1 MRVEREHHIDRW
13 LATGYERPAFKQ
25 QGVIR
30 LLQRSSL
37 HAKGTVNVANAVDQV
52 VRGQVDG
59 NITSTLSIVSL
70 SLSLSLSST
79 TSTFL
84 YL

>member
-1 MRVEREHHIDRW
+1 MRVEREHHIE
-13 LATGYERPAFKQ
+13 GYETVKQ

-70 SLSLSLSST
+70 SLSLSTRLPLL
-79 TSTFL
+79 FCNIFVFFCFFF
-84 YL
+84 